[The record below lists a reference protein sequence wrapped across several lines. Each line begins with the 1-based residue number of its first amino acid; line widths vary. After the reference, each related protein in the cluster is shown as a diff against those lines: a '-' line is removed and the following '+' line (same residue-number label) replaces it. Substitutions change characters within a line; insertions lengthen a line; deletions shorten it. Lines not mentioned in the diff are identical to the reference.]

1 MKPLVSIIIVKY
13 KSEAYLKRCL
23 QSINGQS
30 WQEVI
35 IVDNDQKNI
44 GFGAGCNQGARKA
57 KGKYLFFLNPDTI
70 VQPGAIKILAEFLDR
85 QQKVGI
91 VAPLILDKNK
101 KPYQEQGT
109 AELTP
114 GAALFSFS
122 WLVKFWP
129 QNPWTNRYWLAGWD
143 KKTAKEVAVV
153 PGSAL
158 MMRKEVFKKIGGF
171 DEKFFLYFEESDLC
185 RRARQAGWQVFFQP
199 KAKVVHFW
207 SKSTAKGKKTR
218 QIFQQSRFYYFKKH
232 YSCLTAFLLEIFLRP
247 FEK

>member
-13 KSEAYLKRCL
+13 KSERYLEPCL
-23 QSINGQS
+23 KSINNQGQ
-30 WQEVI
+30 WEII

-44 GFGAGCNQGARKA
+44 GFSAGCNQGAKRA
-57 KGKYLFFLNPDTI
+57 RGKYLFFLNPDTV
-70 VQPGAIKILAEFLDR
+70 VQPRAIESIAEFLD
-85 QQKVGI
+85 KHEKAGI

-101 KPYQEQGT
+101 KPYQKQGT
-109 AELTP
+109 GELTP
-114 GAALFSFS
+114 LAALFGFS
-122 WLVKFWP
+122 WLIKFWP
-129 QNPWTNRYWLAGWD
+129 KNPWANRYWLVGWN
-143 KKTAKEVAVV
+143 KKIAREVAVV

-158 MMRKEVFKKIGGF
+158 MMRKDVFEKLGGF

-199 KAKVVHFW
+199 KAKVIHFW
-207 SKSTAKGKKTR
+207 SQSTPTEKKTR

-232 YSCLTAFLLEIFLRP
+232 YGCLTAFLLEIFLRL